1 FFTSRSRHTKLVSEW
16 SSAVCSSVLLFG
28 RERADR
34 CAAPL
39 RGRPYDPRSP
49 ADAIAAG
56 VAYVPEDRPR
66 HGVLLD
72 LDVGT
77 NVVLAVQDRLA
88 PRGLLAPAPA
98 GELPRP
104 VVARRHLPA
113 EFLPR
118 PLRTPS
124 RGHPPTGA

>member
-77 NVVLAVQDRLA
+77 NVVLAVQRSEE
-88 PRGLLAPAPA
+88 RRVGK
-98 GELPRP
+98 EWR
-104 VVARRHLPA
+104 ARWCGQA
-113 EFLPR
+113 EKKKQ
-118 PLRTPS
+118 
-124 RGHPPTGA
+124 